1 MPSDIGCK
9 FGWVA
14 ASASHLA
21 LQQPWVDRNVDMCS
35 EPGFVQMVFQG
46 LHLERPPK
54 VRLFFDVR
62 LVMRE
67 VDSLDVYRL
76 GVDPRLIVGH
86 WCGSDG
92 FFALRLPAAAR
103 VALRGFPV
111 SLWGDVPDVVTIEVE
126 CAEGLAIAGAPAEA
140 WFDVDPLCGAGA
152 DVDAAPLADQRGVI
166 AARQMPAPQRALVDV
181 VAGIR
186 TRLTFDV
193 GTARSGANV
202 PPLPVR

>member
-1 MPSDIGCK
+1 
-9 FGWVA
+9 
-14 ASASHLA
+14 
-21 LQQPWVDRNVDMCS
+21 MCS

-62 LVMRE
+62 LVNDHAVPRWFLLPDEVGSTMRE

-193 GTARSGANV
+193 GTARSGANA